1 MASKHQQICGRSF
14 DPAFEMHL
22 TYICSGRHFCILR
35 ADAKAMYG
43 GQLNTLYFLVGL
55 IVSFSESKC
64 ASERHVLQVL
74 FQHVI
79 LLASVAFS
87 CTPGNVSHTVYIY
100 IHPFS
105 KTLQLEKY
113 IYRYTSFVFTTRKQ
127 KNKFENKRYI
137 YMYIYFSSCNVF
149 GNGCIYIYIYIY
161 IFIIHKEFEPL

>member
-1 MASKHQQICGRSF
+1 MASKHQQMCGRSF

-79 LLASVAFS
+79 LLRLHFPAP
-87 CTPGNVSHTVYIY
+87 PGTSHTLYIY

-113 IYRYTSFVFTTRKQ
+113 IYIYTSFVFTTRKQ
-127 KNKFENKRYI
+127 KNKYENKRYI
-137 YMYIYFSSCNVF
+137 YMYIYFSRSNVF
-149 GNGCIYIYIYIY
+149 ENGCIYIYILKNYI
-161 IFIIHKEFEPL
+161 KK